1 MPLMAQEP
9 QCMALRQLETAL
21 RLYFEQEDY
30 YSVITLAGASEEMFS
45 ELLRGQLKSDLRQ
58 LFEQKDFVTL
68 PAGDLDGVIDR
79 LRKKFEEND
88 KLCDEI
94 LARLQGGDDPD
105 QLQAKLVGEGRKE
118 KKLLRELEETVDK
131 ELRESEAGPGEKNDL
146 RNCLKTL
153 KGIFDLHKHLLDSLT
168 DAAIEFVRLCDG
180 HEYTRR
186 GVVRAANWVRNIL
199 KHGLP
204 DGTKTVEFD
213 AKETAKD
220 MLDRAIEN
228 YYALTRNVTP
238 AMERFQKMHV
248 TNNAQ
253 IRDWYPQDKKESCP

>member
-1 MPLMAQEP
+1 MPLMAHEP

-45 ELLRGQLKSDLRQ
+45 EFLKSQLKSELRR
-58 LFEQKDFVTL
+58 LFEQKDFVVS
-68 PAGDLDGVIDR
+68 PSGDLGGVIDR

-94 LARLQGGDDPD
+94 LAALQGGDDPD
-105 QLQAKLVGEGRKE
+105 QLQAKLLGEGGKE
-118 KKLLRELEETVDK
+118 KKLLKELEETVDK
-131 ELRESEAGPGEKNDL
+131 ELRELEAEPGEKNDL
-146 RNCLKTL
+146 RNSLKTL
-153 KGIFDLHKHLLDSLT
+153 KGIFDLHKPLLESFT
-168 DAAIEFVRLCDG
+168 DAAIEFCRVFDG
-180 HEYTRR
+180 HVYTRR

-204 DGTKTVEFD
+204 DGAKTVEFD

-220 MLDRAIEN
+220 MLDRAIDN
-228 YYALTRNVTP
+228 YFALTHNLTP

-253 IRDWYPQDKKESCP
+253 IRD